1 MTYVVLL
8 LLGLAAI
15 WWWTSHVPVSPPQVP
30 ELSARIPFPALRL
43 DDPSTA
49 IAQLDRKDEIVIPHE
64 YATLVIKF
72 PLTKPVTLAV
82 TAPIPEG
89 FTRAALVQTI
99 CEQYENVYD
108 IEEATANTKP
118 LPPDERARLGR
129 NRTDGLYGIWGHD
142 LPELV
147 LTAVHWTRSPDARV
161 HIEPHVEPRA
171 KPELTA

>member
-43 DDPSTA
+43 DDATTA
-49 IAQLDRKDEIVIPHE
+49 IAQIDKKDEIVIPHE

-72 PLTKPVTLAV
+72 PLTKPVSLAV

-89 FTRAALVQTI
+89 FTRAALVETI

-108 IEEATANTKP
+108 IEEATATTKP
-118 LPPDERARLGR
+118 LPPEERARLGR

-142 LPELV
+142 LQELV
-147 LTAVHWTRSPDARV
+147 LTAVHWKRSPDARV

>member
-1 MTYVVLL
+1 VTYVVLL

-43 DDPSTA
+43 DDATTA
-49 IAQLDRKDEIVIPHE
+49 IAQIDKKDEIVIPHE

-72 PLTKPVTLAV
+72 PLTKPVSLAV

-89 FTRAALVQTI
+89 FTRAALIETI

-108 IEEATANTKP
+108 IEEATSTVKP
-118 LPPDERARLGR
+118 LPPEERARLGR

-147 LTAVHWTRSPDARV
+147 LTAVHWKRSPDARV